1 MNDFELDEYKLKP
14 GFSTP
19 DGYFESL
26 ADKVMLQLPK
36 AEVRVIPLY
45 RRKPVWLSAAAAFII
60 MLGFGIFF
68 RSMLFT
74 PQTVQPDA
82 EAIENYLVYQQGI
95 NSYQLTQNLDQ
106 KDIAELNETI
116 DVSHISADDIEEYL
130 STEDIYITE

>member
-1 MNDFELDEYKLKP
+1 MKDFKLDQHKLKT
-14 GFSTP
+14 GFKTP
-19 DGYFESL
+19 DGYFEGL
-26 ADKVMLQLPK
+26 ADKVMQQLPEPQ
-36 AEVRVIPLY
+36 ARVIPLY

-74 PQTVQPDA
+74 TQTVQPDA

-95 NSYQLTQNLDQ
+95 SSYQLSQNLDQ
-106 KDIAELNETI
+106 QDIAELNATI
-116 DVSHISADDIEEYL
+116 DVSHISAEDIEDYL